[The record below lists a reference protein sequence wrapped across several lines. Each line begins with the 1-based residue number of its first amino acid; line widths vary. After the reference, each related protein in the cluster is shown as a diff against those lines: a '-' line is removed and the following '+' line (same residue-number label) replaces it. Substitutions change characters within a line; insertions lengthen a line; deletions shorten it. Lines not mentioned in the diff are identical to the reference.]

1 MLETSIIRK
10 PWQSH
15 FCTTH
20 WTRGSRLFQTAFSC
34 YFCDSIIRFSSIV
47 TESSI
52 STPTEAQQCI
62 NHGII
67 NRNIVKVQVKHRRHA
82 DMNTHFDWAG
92 TRRQGTFQLAEGTI
106 PRLALCRSPDTGW
119 VFAVINSPRVRT
131 AAMCFHCACLISFF
145 HFF

>member
-1 MLETSIIRK
+1 MLEKTSAK
-10 PWQSH
+10 SFLH
-15 FCTTH
+15 STLD
-20 WTRGSRLFQTAFSC
+20 TRLRTVSNRLFLLFLRLL
-34 YFCDSIIRFSSIV
+34 IIRFSSIV

-52 STPTEAQQCI
+52 STLTEAQQCI

-67 NRNIVKVQVKHRRHA
+67 NRNIVKAQVKHRRHA

-92 TRRQGTFQLAEGTI
+92 TRRQRTFQLAEGTI
-106 PRLALCRSPDTGW
+106 PRLALRRSPDTGW

-131 AAMCFHCACLISFF
+131 AAMCFHCACLIFFF